1 VDARLR
7 SSAKISTLLHGPGE
21 ICRWLSQVVGP
32 LRFHLSQCSRTS
44 LFLVDQR
51 GMNYELTPSNPGDKS
66 QTSPPLRVGPNLG
79 SIQIIGIAVS
89 PTPSGEPCRLQTF
102 KTAQSVYLGG
112 IN

>member
-1 VDARLR
+1 MDARLR

-21 ICRWLSQVVGP
+21 ICRWLSLHV
-32 LRFHLSQCSRTS
+32 SQCSRTS
-44 LFLVDQR
+44 LFFVDQR

-102 KTAQSVYLGG
+102 KTAQSVYFGG